1 MPKVS
6 ETRVIK
12 MARKDIYK
20 ILMDIEAYPGFIP
33 FIRAARILEKKGN
46 ETRAE
51 ISIGLGN
58 IGFSYKCA
66 ITETPYDE
74 INIVDIAGPFKYL
87 RARLTFADEGQGRTR
102 VGYFFESQFRSRTMN
117 AIADPIFNLKLK
129 STLANVE
136 KFILR
141 KKPRS

>member
-6 ETRVIK
+6 DSRVIK

-20 ILMDIEAYPGFIP
+20 LLMDIEAYPKFIP
-33 FIRAARILEKKGN
+33 FIRAARVLEKKGH

-58 IGFSYKCA
+58 IGFSYKCL
-66 ITETPYDE
+66 ITDAPYDE
-74 INIVDIAGPFKYL
+74 INIVDLAGPFKYL
-87 RARLTFADEGQGRTR
+87 RARLTFEDEGNGRTR
-102 VGYFFESQFRSRTMN
+102 VGYHFESQFRSRTMN

-129 STLANVE
+129 TTLANVE

-141 KKPRS
+141 KRP